1 MEAWI
6 KRDDLLRS
14 RFERGFKYSKFKMQQ
29 SVNVFIDSFLSEHGW
44 DLQRMLSLYHFG
56 GIYLDLDVVVLHSLE
71 HLTLNFMGAQLN
83 TTIGNGIVGLKAYG
97 VGHLFAELVLR
108 NIQKQYDGIIR
119 NQNGPGS
126 LARVMSKI
134 CATNKISQMIKKPE
148 SCYGL
153 RVHNI
158 SSFYEINWLEWF
170 YLFEPKLANH
180 TLQRLRKSYVVQ
192 IWSHINYDWPLRV
205 DSNAAY
211 IQLARQNC
219 PRVFAKTR
227 KLFN

>member
-1 MEAWI
+1 M
-6 KRDDLLRS
+6 
-14 RFERGFKYSKFKMQQ
+14 
-29 SVNVFIDSFLSEHGW
+29 VNIFIDSFLSEHGW

-56 GIYLDLDVVVLHSLE
+56 GIYLDLDVVVLRSLE
-71 HLTLNFMGAQLN
+71 HITLNFMGAQSN
-83 TTIGNGIVGLKAYG
+83 TTIGNGIVGLQAHG
-97 VGHLFAELVLR
+97 VGHQFAELVLR
-108 NIQKQYDGIIR
+108 SIQKQYDDNIW

-134 CATNKISQMIKKPE
+134 CATNNNNIRQMIKKPE
-148 SCYGL
+148 NCYGL

-158 SSFYEINWLEWF
+158 SSFYEINWQEWF

-180 TLQRLRKSYVVQ
+180 TLQRLRNSYVAQ
-192 IWSHINYDWPLRV
+192 IWSHINYDWPLGV

-227 KLFN
+227 KVFN